1 MSCRLGPGSTHVC
14 PSLKTK
20 VGVSGE
26 RCNRIGGA
34 PVNVLASGKRVD
46 RFIVDNKTADMAASE
61 EALEKTGATVTVA
74 FYSVDEASIFFI
86 G

>member
-1 MSCRLGPGSTHVC
+1 MFALLSKPRLAYQG
-14 PSLKTK
+14 K
-20 VGVSGE
+20 GV
-26 RCNRIGGA
+26 IALGGA

-61 EALEKTGATVTVA
+61 EALEKTEATVTVA